1 MPRVSQEHLDSRRQ
15 QILDGA
21 RSCFARFGYEGATVR
36 RLEEATGLSRGAI
49 FHHFRDKDA
58 LFLAVASVDAAE
70 MAATVAERGL
80 VGVMQDLTA
89 GADKPEIAGW
99 LDGWPTPFA
108 TPAAATEFF
117 GHEAWSRNL
126 EQRPDGWYPRVDRAT
141 MLAAVPEL
149 ATTAYWPAWTRVGPC
164 AGTSPRRSY
173 TSTPCRARRDAWRPE
188 ARSLMVP
195 EESRV
200 LVVRPE
206 KRKIDP

>member
-36 RLEEATGLSRGAI
+36 RLEEATRLSRGAI

-89 GADKPEIAGW
+89 AADKPETAGW
-99 LDGWPTPFA
+99 MGTQLEVARRLRTDPVFA
-108 TPAAATEFF
+108 
-117 GHEAWSRNL
+117 EAWGRRREAIAEASRERL
-126 EQRPDGWYPRVDRAT
+126 EHQRELGILRTDIDIEVLAGFLQLVYDGLTRY
-141 MLAAVPEL
+141 L
-149 ATTAYWPAWTRVGPC
+149 ATGREDLDITRILRLVED
-164 AGTSPRRSY
+164 AVRRH
-173 TSTPCRARRDAWRPE
+173 
-188 ARSLMVP
+188 
-195 EESRV
+195 
-200 LVVRPE
+200 
-206 KRKIDP
+206 